1 MAVIQPITENVK
13 MQGNLNAR
21 ATADDFG
28 AQSARAEMAKADSR
42 GALYGGLAKVGQGAM
57 NVAEAM
63 YQNEVTDEVTK
74 VHVDMSAKRAEW
86 QQKLTDMTN
95 ETKPGDQTLAPRV
108 MDGLKQDLEA
118 MTQNVK
124 TRQAQQT
131 LAKMSGDMT
140 SMFGQEAIGIQSRL
154 NGEFAK
160 NQYSVLTKSLG
171 NVAAKDYTQHES
183 LIKQGLDAI
192 NDPNGRFASVPEST
206 REAFR
211 QSITEEINIAAA
223 KGFAR
228 RFPTVVLGQV
238 PGELRSQV
246 QQAVANPPT
255 PGLPPDLG
263 APVVKPYNQAT
274 IDSRAKLVAQP
285 SPYDK
290 AFQDAAQ
297 LYNLDWRELKMRAV
311 AESGLNPT
319 AVSSQNAG
327 GIMQFTPEMAAQ
339 LKVDRNDP
347 VASIYAAAKLVSGYR
362 SKAGGDMSK
371 VDMMYYGGEGG
382 TAWGPNT
389 KQYAANL
396 SALRG
401 AVGLG
406 TSVAPEQF
414 ATNPAAAA
422 GQSQDWVKPQT
433 GISFI
438 DNLPADKFFSVLTEA
453 EHYQRA
459 YDSQSERA
467 RIEAKH
473 QQEQAAEST
482 MNLLTQ
488 RIVNP
493 TKDNGGQLNEVE
505 IAGNTVLTS
514 TQKQHMMNFL
524 NVHTREK
531 QARME
536 PKSNPAEV
544 RAMMLRIHAPDNDS
558 AKIYNAEPIYDALSK
573 GKISTAEFA
582 YLSKEVTELKSS
594 STNGFRRDVN
604 NMRSQVNRTLQQN
617 IELQAME
624 MANPGTI
631 ADIAYRFD
639 RDMENKIDALRKDN
653 KDPTTLLDPTSKD
666 YVLAPGRIRQF
677 FPSASATLNNG
688 AANVAQNQMSS
699 LPTYKDF
706 DKLPKGASFTDPLG
720 NVRVKP

>member
-1 MAVIQPITENVK
+1 MAVIQPITETVK
-13 MQGNLNAR
+13 AQGNLTSR
-21 ATADDFG
+21 ATGDSFG
-28 AQSARAEMAKADSR
+28 AQSARADMAKAES
-42 GALYGGLAKVGQGAM
+42 GVALYGGLARAGQGLT
-57 NVAEAM
+57 NVAEAL

-74 VHVDMSAKRAEW
+74 LHVDMSAKRAEW

-95 ETKPGDQTLAPRV
+95 QTQPGDQTLAPRV
-108 MDGLKQDLEA
+108 MDGLKQDLDA
-118 MTQNVK
+118 LGQNIK

-131 LAKMSGDMT
+131 LAKMSADMT

-160 NQYSVLTKSLG
+160 NQYNVLTKSLG

-183 LIKQGLDAI
+183 LIKQGLAAI
-192 NDPNGRFASVPEST
+192 DDPNGRFANVPEAT

-211 QSITEEINIAAA
+211 QSIKDEINISAA

-228 RFPTVVLGQV
+228 RFPNVVLGQV
-238 PGELRSQV
+238 PTELRDKV
-246 QQAVANPPT
+246 QEAVANPPT
-255 PGLPPDLG
+255 PGLPPDLN
-263 APVVKPYNQAT
+263 APIVKPYDQKK
-274 IDSRAKLVAQP
+274 IDYIAKQVAAP

-290 AFQDAAQ
+290 SFQDAAR
-297 LYNLDWRELKMRAV
+297 LYNLDWRELKMRSV
-311 AESGLNPT
+311 AESNLNPE
-319 AVSSQNAG
+319 AKSSQNAG
-327 GIMQFTPEMAAQ
+327 GIMQLTPETAQ
-339 LKVDRNDP
+339 QLGVDRNDP
-347 VASIYAAAKLVSGYR
+347 VASIFGAAKLLAGYR
-362 SKAGGDMSK
+362 NKAGGDMSK

-396 SALRG
+396 AATRG

-406 TSVAPEQF
+406 TAVSPEQF

-473 QQEQAAEST
+473 QQEQAAEAT

-488 RIVNP
+488 RIVAP
-493 TKDNGGQLNEVE
+493 SKENGGALTEVE
-505 IAGNTVLTS
+505 IAGNSVLTS

-524 NVHTREK
+524 NVHSREQ
-531 QARME
+531 QAKME

-544 RAMMLRIHAPDNDS
+544 RAMMLRIHAPDNDQS
-558 AKIYNAEPIYDALSK
+558 KIYNTEPIYDALSK

-604 NMRSQVNRTLQQN
+604 NLRGQVNRALQQN
-617 IELQAME
+617 VELQAME

-639 RDMENKIDALRKDN
+639 RDLENKIDALRKDN
-653 KDPTTLLDPTSKD
+653 KDPTTLLDPDSRD
-666 YVLAPGRIRQF
+666 YVMRPGRLRQF
-677 FPSASATLNNG
+677 FPGASATLNNG
-688 AANVAQNQMSS
+688 AANVAQAQINQ
-699 LPTYKDF
+699 LPTYKDY
-706 DKLPKGASFTDPLG
+706 DSLPKGSSYTDPQG
-720 NVRVKP
+720 NVRVKK